1 MKSAVS
7 PRSLSGFFGLVFA
20 FAIPFWVVGAMTGS
34 MKWLPMNLPTSAL
47 MFVCPAI
54 TAAILVYKQDR
65 TKGVKRLLA
74 RVLDYKRIKL
84 KIWYI
89 PIIFIIP
96 LIGLLSYAIL
106 RMLGLPLSGVQTP
119 LLALPL
125 LFILFFIS
133 ATFEELGW
141 MGYAIEPMQERWGAL
156 GAGLILGCV
165 WGIWHVIPLIEAHH
179 SSAWI
184 AAWFLGTVTARVII
198 VWVYNNTEKSIFASI
213 IIHVMLNVIDSFLP
227 SYDASYVPGITGVV
241 TTLAAIIVTFL
252 WGSRTLARFRYA

>member
-1 MKSAVS
+1 
-7 PRSLSGFFGLVFA
+7 LSGFLALVFA

-34 MKWLPMNLPTSAL
+34 MKGLPMNLPTSAL

-65 TKGVKRLLA
+65 TEGVKRLLA
-74 RVLDYKRIKL
+74 RVFDYKTIKH

-89 PIIFIIP
+89 VIIFIVP
-96 LIGLLSYAIL
+96 LIGLLSYAVL
-106 RMLGLPLSGVQTP
+106 RMLGFPLSGVQTQW
-119 LLALPL
+119 LALPL

-133 ATFEELGW
+133 AAFEELGW

-156 GAGLILGCV
+156 GAGLMLGCV

-179 SSAWI
+179 SPAWI
-184 AAWFLGTVTARVII
+184 VAWFIGTVTARVII
-198 VWVYNNTEKSIFASI
+198 VWVYNNTGKSIFAAI
-213 IIHVMLNVIDSFLP
+213 IIHAMLNVIDSFLP
-227 SYDASYVPGITGVV
+227 NYDASYVPGITGVL

-252 WGSRTLARFRYA
+252 WGSRTLRRFRYANNG

>member
-7 PRSLSGFFGLVFA
+7 HRSLSGFLALIFA

-34 MKWLPMNLPTSAL
+34 IKGMPMNLPTSAL

-54 TAAILVYKQDR
+54 TAAILVYKHDR
-65 TKGVKRLLA
+65 TEGVKRLLA
-74 RVLDYKRIKL
+74 RVLDYKRIKH

-96 LIGLLSYAIL
+96 LTGLLSYAIL
-106 RMLGLPLSGVQTP
+106 RMLGLPLSGNQTQW
-119 LLALPL
+119 LALPL

-133 ATFEELGW
+133 AAFEELGW
-141 MGYAIEPMQERWGAL
+141 MGYAIEPMQEKWGAL
-156 GAGLILGCV
+156 GGGLVLGCV

-179 SSAWI
+179 PPAWI
-184 AAWFLGTVTARVII
+184 IAWFLGTVAARVII
-198 VWVYNNTEKSIFASI
+198 VWVYNNTGKSIFGAI
-213 IIHVMLNVIDSFLP
+213 IIHTMLNVIDSFLP
-227 SYDASYVPGITGVV
+227 NYDASYVPGMTGIL
-241 TTLAAIIVTFL
+241 TAIAAIIVTFL

>member
-1 MKSAVS
+1 MKSTVS
-7 PRSLSGFFGLVFA
+7 PRSLFGFLALVFA

-34 MKWLPMNLPTSAL
+34 MKGLPMNLPTSAL

-65 TKGVKRLLA
+65 TEGVKRLLA
-74 RVLDYKRIKL
+74 RVLDYKRIKH

-106 RMLGLPLSGVQTP
+106 CMLGLPLSGVHTQW
-119 LLALPL
+119 LELPL

-133 ATFEELGW
+133 AAFEELGW

-156 GAGLILGCV
+156 GAGLMLGCV
-165 WGIWHVIPLIEAHH
+165 WGIWHVIPLIEAHR
-179 SSAWI
+179 SPAWI
-184 AAWFLGTVTARVII
+184 IAWFLGIVTARVII
-198 VWVYNNTEKSIFASI
+198 VWVYNNTGKSIFAAI
-213 IIHVMLNVIDSFLP
+213 IIHAMLNVIYSFLP
-227 SYDASYVPGITGVV
+227 NYDASYVPGISGVL

-252 WGSRTLARFRYA
+252 WGSRTLGRFRYA